1 MISILFKDNLNFI
14 NNINLIN
21 FIKYNL
27 ILLNM
32 SNKIKSKKKE
42 KD

>member
-1 MISILFKDNLNFI
+1 MISILFKDNLYFI

-27 ILLNM
+27 ILLKM
-32 SNKIKSKKKE
+32 SNKIQSKKKE

>member
-32 SNKIKSKKKE
+32 SSKI
-42 KD
+42 

>member
-1 MISILFKDNLNFI
+1 MISILFKDNSNFI

-32 SNKIKSKKKE
+32 SNKINSKKKE